1 MLDAQGIFT
10 KEMLSTPAWGRG
22 TVRGN
27 VVLSKV
33 RERSKWEDVW
43 RENSYTSSELKERS
57 DGDL

>member
-1 MLDAQGIFT
+1 
-10 KEMLSTPAWGRG
+10 MLSTPAWGRG

-33 RERSKWEDVW
+33 RERSKWEDAW